1 MGPERRAPNG
11 NGWRSFLLS
20 FLVVITI
27 GLSSLAWSGHE
38 HRLQAIEEHGSV
50 PASVLER
57 LATVEAQAQS
67 THELLERMTRQ
78 LDRIEQRQLNQ
89 AAQFGQGRQP

>member
-1 MGPERRAPNG
+1 MGPERNGQNG
-11 NGWRSFLLS
+11 NGWKTWVLGI
-20 FLVVITI
+20 LVTIVIA
-27 GLSSLAWSGHE
+27 LSSIAWSGQE
-38 HRLQAIEEHGSV
+38 RRIINIEEHGAV

-67 THELLERMTRQ
+67 THELLDRITRQ

-89 AAQFGQGRQP
+89 AAQFAQERR